1 MNPTYVSA
9 EHDRRLAALILPC
22 VVVAVD
28 LAAARVRVQSGDWTS
43 AWLRWH
49 DQAAGQA
56 RHWRAPS
63 IGEQGALISPSG
75 VLAMGTFIPGLFGD
89 AGAPA
94 DDRDH
99 VETWRFADGGTL
111 VYDWAAHSYSISL
124 PGGSVTVQVG
134 AAKVTVNDTTVAVQ
148 AGQISLKGEVSI
160 QGNLAVQGNVSSS
173 GSVMDATGNSNHHTH

>member
-1 MNPTYVSA
+1 MNQAYVSA

-43 AWLRWH
+43 AWVRWH

-99 VETWRFADGGTL
+99 VQTWRFADGGTL

-124 PGGSVTVQVG
+124 PSGTVNVQVG
-134 AAKVTVNDTTVAVQ
+134 SAKVTVSDSAVSVQ
-148 AGQISLKGEVSI
+148 AGQISLKGAVSI
-160 QGNLAVQGNVSSS
+160 QGNLAVQGNVSST
-173 GSVMDATGNSNHHTH
+173 GSVMDTTGNSNHHTH